1 MLLNRLHGDEMANI
15 VKLRSCCLVHCN
27 GYSLGMKSCNGHVF
41 GDNVGIE
48 SQICVV

>member
-27 GYSLGMKSCNGHVF
+27 GYSIGMKSCNGHVF

-48 SQICVV
+48 S